1 MTLYSIVKRG
11 RNKGIEVEPNVYLDG
26 KYHVAKSKDGGPTPA
41 DKDELMSYVQR
52 GYGIRMGNKQMHH
65 PPGLF
70 MPHSILS
77 R

>member
-11 RNKGIEVEPNVYLDG
+11 KNKGIEVEPNAYMNG
-26 KYHVAKSKDGGPTPA
+26 KYHVAKSKDDTQIPV
-41 DKDELMSYVQR
+41 DKDELPSYVQR
-52 GYGIRMGNKQMHH
+52 GYGIRMGNKHMNH

-70 MPHSILS
+70 MPHSILT

>member
-11 RNKGIEVEPNVYLDG
+11 KNTGIEVEPNVSMDG
-26 KYHVAKSKDGGPTPA
+26 KYRVAKSKNDTPIPA

-52 GYGIRMGNKQMHH
+52 GYGIRMGNKHMNHL
-65 PPGLF
+65 PGLF